1 MIQTMQSELFRIRK
15 SRLFWVCLVLAAF
28 FVFALALTFYHN
40 SVNGMLPV
48 ISLVSFTEFLF
59 SDYSLIFPL
68 TLFLCLYFTEDF
80 HTGTYSITLSK
91 GTSRVHL
98 FFGKLLASWGGVL
111 FFLFV
116 CFDVAYL
123 SILMMGA
130 SRYDIEYSFSAIG
143 VFLLF
148 QCLCFL
154 GYTAFLNLL
163 SYLLRHRII
172 VTITAFFML
181 GVLYLYTLTMKEFLK
196 SAFAKLFEIET
207 QVMQLYEK
215 AADGDMKNLELAA
228 YYQEQLETHDF
239 YSIDTAIERVA
250 NGLGLLAIGLDRP
263 IIEMSGGQRAKVIL
277 AKLLLEKPDVLLL
290 DEPTNFLDKDHV
302 AWLAEY
308 LSSLEN
314 AFLVVSHDFDFL
326 DKIANRI
333 CDIDNDTI
341 TKYYGTYSEFLRK
354 KTLLREDYIR
364 QYSAQQKEIKK
375 TEEFIRK
382 NIAGRKAKMAR
393 GRQKQ
398 LDRMDKMEALEQK
411 EIIPHFHFPVLPLTN
426 TEHLLVKHL
435 AVGYH
440 YPVLS
445 DIDFSIK
452 GGQKVVITGFNGIGK
467 STLLKTLIGQIPSMQ
482 GHFKFS
488 DQVTFGYFE
497 QDLIWD
503 EPEQTPIQI
512 VSNVHPDM
520 VIKDVRKHLA
530 RCGISSKHAMQAIG
544 TLSGG
549 EQAKVKMCLLT
560 LIPCN
565 FLIMDEPTNHLD
577 VQAKEALKSALMDFA
592 GTVLLVS
599 HEEAFYREWAQR
611 VISVEK

>member
-1 MIQTMQSELFRIRK
+1 MSLLEIEG
-15 SRLFWVCLVLAAF
+15 
-28 FVFALALTFYHN
+28 LTH
-40 SVNGMLPV
+40 
-48 ISLVSFTEFLF
+48 SFGE
-59 SDYSLIFPL
+59 
-68 TLFLCLYFTEDF
+68 
-80 HTGTYSITLSK
+80 
-91 GTSRVHL
+91 
-98 FFGKLLASWGGVL
+98 
-111 FFLFV
+111 
-116 CFDVAYL
+116 
-123 SILMMGA
+123 
-130 SRYDIEYSFSAIG
+130 
-143 VFLLF
+143 
-148 QCLCFL
+148 
-154 GYTAFLNLL
+154 NLL
-163 SYLLRHRII
+163 YKNAGFTLNRGEHIGIVGQNGTGKSTLIKICTEQIIPDSGRIVWQPNATIGYLDQYAEIDH
-172 VTITAFFML
+172 
-181 GVLYLYTLTMKEFLK
+181 TLTMKEFLK
-196 SAFAKLFEIET
+196 SAFTKLFEMEA
-207 QVMQLYEK
+207 QALQLYEK
-215 AADGDMKNLELAA
+215 AADGDMKSLELAA
-228 YYQEQLETHDF
+228 RYQEQLEAHDF
-239 YSIDTAIERVA
+239 YSIDTAIDRVA

-263 IIEMSGGQRAKVIL
+263 IAEMSGGQRAKVIL

-488 DQVTFGYFE
+488 DQVTLGYFE

-560 LIPCN
+560 LTPCN

-577 VQAKEALKSALMDFA
+577 VQAKDALKLALMDFN

-599 HEEAFYREWAQR
+599 HEEAFYRDWTQR
-611 VISVEK
+611 IINIEKR